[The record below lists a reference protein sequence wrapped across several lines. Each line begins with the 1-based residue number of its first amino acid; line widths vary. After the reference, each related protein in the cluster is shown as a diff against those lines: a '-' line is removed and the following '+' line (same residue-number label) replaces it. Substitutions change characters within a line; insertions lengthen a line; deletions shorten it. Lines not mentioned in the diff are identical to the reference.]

1 MRISE
6 VCIERP
12 VFAWV
17 MTLILMLL
25 GLVGGYRLQ
34 LQLYPTMSQPN
45 VSIESS
51 LPGASP
57 EIVET
62 TLTRVIEEAVSGI
75 EGIENIESTSNSEE
89 CKVQLQFRP
98 ERLMSEAVNDIR
110 DRLAKSQDKIPTD
123 ASQPVL
129 TKSRAEDRPV
139 ISLALTS
146 PKLSTGELHD
156 FAKRELEK
164 DLESVNGAARVDI
177 LGASDYVMRIYLNPL
192 SLTAYGISIAE
203 VLNEVKKQNIEKP
216 AGKLISKDR
225 EYSVTTI
232 ASMEKPE
239 EFENIVVA
247 NRKNF
252 LVRLRDIG
260 RAEIDSDDRKTKTL
274 FNGKAGVS
282 IGIVKQS
289 NANPIEVARGVKQVV
304 ERIKKSLPQDITIH
318 TANDTTT
325 FIERSIDE
333 VYRTIFEATFLVV
346 LVIIFFL
353 QSVRSAVIP
362 LVTIPVSL
370 IGTLFIMYLLN
381 FSLNSL
387 TLMAMVLAIG
397 LVVDD
402 AIVVLENVHRNRE
415 LGMKPFEAAYKGI
428 REISFAIIAM
438 TLTLVAVYAPIS
450 LAKGRIGKFLTE
462 FSITLAV
469 SVLLSG
475 FAALT
480 LSPMMCARMLG
491 DDHDTGHKKLPYKFL
506 EKIREFFKS
515 QSWMENLEASYE
527 KVLQKIMPKKWLT
540 VLGAILIWVIGT
552 VVYLYLPAETTPY
565 EDQGSMRIDGQAPQ
579 SSTMAYTERYVN
591 MLDEAIKKIPEV
603 ERRVINITNPT
614 FEGSI
619 QLKSMTE
626 RNRSTEDVASELR
639 GHISDIT
646 GVDTRIDT
654 GASGGDSGRSVDFVI
669 RANKTMRELQDMTS
683 NLLGELHNSGLFQAV
698 FSDLRGDVADYTVT
712 VIRDKLSSLFIQ
724 PRDIAETIETLI
736 RGRKAE
742 TFKKDSKAYDVR
754 VQVENSARQNPED
767 ITNLF
772 VRAGDKDQ
780 TLVPLSELV
789 TVNSRSGP
797 VEIKRTNRAR
807 SVLLSGVLKPEYSMK
822 DGIKAVD
829 AIAKNLSSTDYR
841 IDYMNEAKRF
851 LNEGP
856 TTTLIFCMAL
866 AFIYLV
872 MAAQFESW
880 LDPFIIMLSVPLSL
894 AGAVITLAF
903 LANGSINLYSN
914 IGLITLIG
922 LITKHGILM
931 VTFANQKRTEVN
943 ASIEDAI
950 IEACKVRLR
959 PILMTTFAMVLGA
972 LPLALASGAGAE
984 SRRQLGWVIV
994 GGMTIGTIFT
1004 LFVIPAFY
1012 TLLNKLKWWLMK
1024 PIAIKQLSSNVGI
1037 EHI

>member
-17 MTLILMLL
+17 MTLILVLL
-25 GLVGGYRLQ
+25 GLVGGYRLP
-34 LQLYPTMSQPN
+34 LQLYPTMSQPT
-45 VSIESS
+45 VTIESS

-75 EGIENIESTSNSEE
+75 EGIDNIESTSNSEE
-89 CKVQLQFRP
+89 CKVMIQFRP

-110 DRLAKSQDKIPTD
+110 DRLAKAQDKIPTD

-129 TKSRAEDRPV
+129 TKSRAEDKPV

-289 NANPIEVARGVKQVV
+289 NANPIDVARGVKQVV
-304 ERIKKSLPQDITIH
+304 ERVKKNLPPDITIH
-318 TANDTTT
+318 IASDTTT
-325 FIERSIDE
+325 FIERSIYE
-333 VYRTIFEATFLVV
+333 VYHTIFEATLLVV

-353 QSVRSAVIP
+353 QSVRSSIIP

-370 IGTLFIMYLLN
+370 IGTLFVMYLLN

-469 SVLLSG
+469 AVLLSG

-491 DDHDTGHKKLPYKFL
+491 DEHANDKKFTYGFL
-506 EKIREFFKS
+506 ENIQRFFTS
-515 QSWMENLEASYE
+515 QVWMEDLEASYE
-527 KVLQKIMPKKWLT
+527 AILKKIMPKRLIT
-540 VLGAILIWVIGT
+540 ALSAFGFAILGVT
-552 VVYLYLPAETTPY
+552 VYVYLPAETTPY
-565 EDQGSMRIDGQAPQ
+565 EDQGSMRLDGQAPQ
-579 SSTMAYTERYVN
+579 SSTMAYTERYVA
-591 MLDEAIKKIPEV
+591 MLDEAINKIPEV

-619 QLKSMTE
+619 QLKPMPQ
-626 RNRSTEDVASELR
+626 RKRSTEEVAAELR
-639 GHISDIT
+639 GYLSDIT
-646 GVDTRIDT
+646 GVETRIDT
-654 GASGGDSGRSVDFVI
+654 GSSGGDSGRMVDFVI
-669 RANKTMRELQDMTS
+669 RANKTIRELQDMTS
-683 NLLGELHNSGLFQAV
+683 NLLGELHGSGNFQAV

-712 VIRDKLSSLFIQ
+712 VIRDKLSSLLIQ

-742 TFKKDSKAYDVR
+742 TFKKDSKAFDVR

-772 VRAGDKDQ
+772 VKAGDRDG

-797 VEIKRTNRAR
+797 VEIRRTNRAR
-807 SVLLSGVLKPEYSMK
+807 SVLLSGVLRPEYSMK
-822 DGIKAVD
+822 DGIKTVD
-829 AIAKNLSSTDYR
+829 NIAKNLSGTDYR

-851 LNEGP
+851 LSEGP
-856 TTTLIFCMAL
+856 MTTLIFCMAL

-880 LDPFIIMLSVPLSL
+880 RDPFIIMLSVPLSL
-894 AGAVITLAF
+894 TGAVITLAF
-903 LANGSINLYSN
+903 LSNGSVNMYST
-914 IGLITLIG
+914 IGFITLIG

-931 VTFANQKRTEVN
+931 VTFANQKRDELGTGV
-943 ASIEDAI
+943 EDAI

-1012 TLLNKLKWWLMK
+1012 SYLTKKNRVM
-1024 PIAIKQLSSNVGI
+1024 IKVG
-1037 EHI
+1037 E

>member
-17 MTLILMLL
+17 MTLILVLL
-25 GLVGGYRLQ
+25 GLVGAYRLP
-34 LQLYPTMSQPN
+34 LQQYPTMSQPTIT
-45 VSIESS
+45 IESN

-62 TLTRVIEEAVSGI
+62 TLTRVIEEAISGI
-75 EGIENIESTSNSEE
+75 EGIDNIESISNSEE
-89 CKVQLQFRP
+89 SKVIVVFRP
-98 ERLMSEAVNDIR
+98 ERVMSEAVNDIR
-110 DRLAKSQDKIPTD
+110 DRLAKASDKIPLD
-123 ASQPVL
+123 ASAPVL
-129 TKSRAEDRPV
+129 TKSRAEDKA
-139 ISLALTS
+139 IITLALTS
-146 PKLSTGELHD
+146 PRLDTGELND

-164 DLESVNGAARVDI
+164 ELEAVNGAARVDI
-177 LGASDYVMRIYLNPL
+177 LGASEYVMRIYLNPL
-192 SLTAYGISIAE
+192 SLTAYGISISE
-203 VLNEVKKQNIEKP
+203 VLNQVKKQNLEKP

-282 IGIVKQS
+282 IGVIKQS

-304 ERIKKSLPQDITIH
+304 ERVKKNLPSDITIH
-318 TANDTTT
+318 IASDTTT
-325 FIERSIDE
+325 FIERSISE
-333 VYRTIFEATFLVV
+333 VYHTLFEATLLVV

-353 QSVRSAVIP
+353 QSFRASIIP

-370 IGTLFIMYLLN
+370 IGALFIMYLLN
-381 FSLNSL
+381 FSINSL

-415 LGMKPFEAAYKGI
+415 SGMKPFEAAYKGI
-428 REISFAIIAM
+428 KEISFAIVAM

-462 FSITLAV
+462 FSITLAAA
-469 SVLLSG
+469 VLLSG

-491 DDHDTGHKKLPYKFL
+491 DDDHKTKKDVNDFSLFGR
-506 EKIREFFKS
+506 IKS
-515 QSWMENLEASYE
+515 FCTSQVWMTNLEISYE
-527 KVLQKIMPKKWLT
+527 TILKKIMPKRLIT
-540 VLGAILIWVIGT
+540 VLIAIGIACLGYIVHQ
-552 VVYLYLPAETTPY
+552 YLPAETTPY
-565 EDQGSMRIDGQAPQ
+565 EDQGSIRIDGQAPQ
-579 SSTMAYTERYVN
+579 SSTMGYTERYVE
-591 MLDEAIKKIPEV
+591 MLDQAIQKIPEV

-619 QLKSMTE
+619 QLKSKSE
-626 RNRSTEDVASELR
+626 RERSTEDIATELR
-639 GHISDIT
+639 GYLAEIT
-646 GVDTRIDT
+646 GVEAKVDT
-654 GASGGDSGRSVDFVI
+654 GASGGDSGRMVDFVI
-669 RANKTMRELQDMTS
+669 RANKSIRELQDMTS
-683 NLLGELHNSGLFQAV
+683 NLLGELHGSGHFQAV
-698 FSDLRGDVADYTVT
+698 FSDIRGDVADYTVT
-712 VIRDKLSSLFIQ
+712 VIRDKLSSLQIE
-724 PRDIAETIETLI
+724 PGDIADTIETLI
-736 RGRKAE
+736 RGRKAN
-742 TFKKDSKAYDVR
+742 TFKKDSKAFDVR
-754 VQVENSARQNPED
+754 VQVENAARQSPED

-772 VRAGDKDQ
+772 VKAGDRDG

-789 TVNSRSGP
+789 VVNSRAGP
-797 VEIKRTNRAR
+797 VEIRRTNRAR

-822 DGIKAVD
+822 DGIKTVD
-829 AIAKNLSSTDYR
+829 EIAKELSGTDYR
-841 IDYMNEAKRF
+841 IDFMNEAKRF

-856 TTTLIFCMAL
+856 MVQLVFAL
-866 AFIYLV
+866 AIAFIYLI

-880 LDPFIIMLSVPLSL
+880 RDPFIIMLSVPLSL
-894 AGAVITLAF
+894 TGAVITLAF
-903 LANGSINLYSN
+903 LGNGSINLYSN

-931 VTFANQKRTEVN
+931 VTFANQMRDESGTK
-943 ASIEDAI
+943 IEDAI
-950 IEACKVRLR
+950 IQACKVRLR

-972 LPLALASGAGAE
+972 LPLALAGGAGAE

-994 GGMTIGTIFT
+994 GGMTIGTLFT

-1012 TLLNKLKWWLMK
+1012 SYFTKKNREMIKIG
-1024 PIAIKQLSSNVGI
+1024 IA
-1037 EHI
+1037 

>member
-17 MTLILMLL
+17 MTLILVLL
-25 GLVGGYRLQ
+25 GIVGGYRLP
-34 LQLYPTMSQPN
+34 LQQYPTMSQPN
-45 VSIESS
+45 ITIEST

-57 EIVET
+57 EVVET
-62 TLTRVIEEAVSGI
+62 TLTRVIEEAISGV
-75 EGIENIESTSNSEE
+75 EGIDNIESISNSEE
-89 CKVQLQFRP
+89 SKVMVAFRP
-98 ERLMSEAVNDIR
+98 ERVMSEAVNDIR
-110 DRLAKSQDKIPTD
+110 DRLAKSQDKIPLD
-123 ASQPVL
+123 ASQPTL
-129 TKSRAEDRPV
+129 TKSRAEDKA
-139 ISLALTS
+139 IITLALTS
-146 PKLSTGELHD
+146 PKLSTGELSD

-164 DLESVNGAARVDI
+164 DLEAVNGAARVDI

-192 SLTAYGISIAE
+192 SLTAYGVSISE
-203 VLNEVKKQNIEKP
+203 VLNQVKKQNLEKP

-239 EFENIVVA
+239 EFENIVIV

-282 IGIVKQS
+282 IGIIKQS

-304 ERIKKSLPQDITIH
+304 ERVKKSLPEDITIH
-318 TANDTTT
+318 IASDSTT
-325 FIERSIDE
+325 FIERSINE
-333 VYRTIFEATFLVV
+333 VYYTLFEATLLVV

-353 QSVRSAVIP
+353 QSVRASIIP

-370 IGTLFIMYLLN
+370 IGALFIMYLLN
-381 FSLNSL
+381 FSINSL

-428 REISFAIIAM
+428 KEISFAIVAM

-469 SVLLSG
+469 AVLLSG

-491 DDHDTGHKKLPYKFL
+491 DEGHKDK
-506 EKIREFFKS
+506 KISNNSGFIGKIKNFFTS
-515 QSWMENLEASYE
+515 QLWMTNLEISYE
-527 KVLQKIMPKKWLT
+527 AILKKIMPKRLIT
-540 VLGAILIWVIGT
+540 ALSAIGIACLGY
-552 VVYLYLPAETTPY
+552 VVYQYLPAETTPY

-579 SSTMAYTERYVN
+579 SSTMAYTERYVE
-591 MLDEAIKKIPEV
+591 MLDKAINKIPEV

-614 FEGSI
+614 IEGSI
-619 QLKSMTE
+619 QLKAKPERKRNTE
-626 RNRSTEDVASELR
+626 EVAAELR
-639 GHISDIT
+639 EYLTDIT
-646 GVDTRIDT
+646 GVETRIDT
-654 GASGGDSGRSVDFVI
+654 GASGGDSGRMVDFVI

-683 NLLGELHNSGLFQAV
+683 NLLGELHSSGNFQAV

-712 VIRDKLSSLFIQ
+712 VIRDKLSSLFIEPQ
-724 PRDIAETIETLI
+724 DIADTIETLI
-736 RGRKAE
+736 RGRKANS
-742 TFKKDSKAYDVR
+742 FKKDSKAFDVR
-754 VQVENSARQNPED
+754 VQVENAARQNPED

-772 VRAGDKDQ
+772 VKAGDREG

-789 TVNSRSGP
+789 VVNSRAGP

-822 DGIKAVD
+822 DGIKTID
-829 AIAKNLSSTDYR
+829 AIAKQLAGTDYR
-841 IDYMNEAKRF
+841 IEYMNEAKKF
-851 LNEGP
+851 LSEGP
-856 TTTLIFCMAL
+856 TIFLVFGLAI

-880 LDPFIIMLSVPLSL
+880 RDPFIIMLSVPLSL
-894 AGAVITLAF
+894 TGAVITLAF
-903 LANGSINLYSN
+903 LGNGSINLYSN

-931 VTFANQKRTEVN
+931 VTFANQMRDE
-943 ASIEDAI
+943 SGLGIEDSI
-950 IEACKVRLR
+950 IQACKVRLR

-1012 TLLNKLKWWLMK
+1012 SYFTKKNREM
-1024 PIAIKQLSSNVGI
+1024 IKVGI
-1037 EHI
+1037 T